1 MLAIELRGL
10 ELDTRY
16 TANPRSKIVA
26 LLRAVRQEGRDFLQ
40 SVGFDIRQRTYD
52 EALDL
57 LDDHYSKEDN
67 IFVKTE
73 QFCFV
78 RQTSGEDERDYL
90 VRVERLSCD
99 ADLGTTEEARRHLCL
114 VLTTNGLRDVNLR
127 RELLARSMNWAEFA
141 RILKYRVVANQEV

>member
-1 MLAIELRGL
+1 MLAIELRGF

-26 LLRAVRQEGRDFLQ
+26 LLRAVTKEGRDFLQ

-78 RQTSGEDERDYL
+78 RQTSGEDE
-90 VRVERLSCD
+90 
-99 ADLGTTEEARRHLCL
+99 
-114 VLTTNGLRDVNLR
+114 
-127 RELLARSMNWAEFA
+127 
-141 RILKYRVVANQEV
+141 